1 MVDSHVS
8 SRRFTSLYP
17 PAGLAVAVVLLLW
30 AYWTTLG
37 EASQR
42 WAHDPQY
49 SHGYLVPFFAAL
61 LLWLRRDKLQI
72 DQLAPSWWG
81 APLLV
86 AGTVMRLVGAYFY
99 FVWLDPLS
107 LVPCLAG
114 LCLMVGGRAAWRWA
128 WPAIGFLLFMIPL
141 PYTLA
146 VAMTGP
152 LQRIATVASTFT
164 MQTLGMPALSEGN
177 VILVNDAQ
185 INIVEACSG
194 LRMLVI
200 FFALSTAVALIIR
213 RPLWEKLVIVASA
226 LPIALIA
233 NVIRITVTGI
243 LHETLGSEAARN
255 FSHDLA
261 GWLMMPIALLLLGIE
276 FKLLQH
282 LLIEPEQAAGPIRLD
297 LGVNRP
303 DPANPRSARARRRSR
318 MGAHA
323 GGAMPG
329 SVSEV

>member
-1 MVDSHVS
+1 MTDPLTAN
-8 SRRFTSLYP
+8 RRFANLYLLLT
-17 PAGLAVAVVLLLW
+17 LAVSVVLLLW

-49 SHGYLVPFFAAL
+49 SHGFLVPVFAAL
-61 LLWLRRDKLQI
+61 LLWMRHDRLQI
-72 DQLAPSWWG
+72 DQLAPNWWG

-86 AGTVMRLVGAYFY
+86 GGTVMRLVGVYFY

-128 WPAIGFLLFMIPL
+128 WPAVAFLLFMIPL

-146 VAMTGP
+146 VTMTGP

-200 FFALSTAVALIIR
+200 FFALSTAVALVIQ
-213 RPLWEKLVIVASA
+213 RPLWEKLVMVASA
-226 LPIALIA
+226 LPIALVA
-233 NVIRITVTGI
+233 NVIRITATGI
-243 LHETLGSEAARN
+243 LHETLGSEAARS

-261 GWLMMPIALLLLGIE
+261 GWLMMPIALALLGIE

-282 LLIEPEQAAGPIRLD
+282 LLIEVPQDSGPIRLD
-297 LGVNRP
+297 LGVQRP
-303 DPANPRSARARRRSR
+303 NPAGPRAARARRRSR
-318 MGAHA
+318 MGVNAA
-323 GGAMPG
+323 AVAPRSVGG
-329 SVSEV
+329 